1 MSRSP
6 SLADS
11 LALVDSQTQTD
22 SQSSIIERLSKQLHE
37 VSETLQREREANGEL
52 AVLVSESEALQLT
65 RSRWTASAS
74 LARAHDYGVDA
85 PNLTA

>member
-52 AVLVSESEALQLT
+52 AILVSGSEALQLT

-74 LARAHDYGVDA
+74 HARAHDDGVDA